1 MKPGDTACEFELP
14 DQDGRPRTLRELIS
28 AGPLVLFF
36 YPLALTPGCTKE
48 GCHFRDLAAE
58 FEQAGAQVAG
68 ISADPVGKQ
77 KRFSDRYGFDY
88 PLLADI
94 DGSVARAFGVK
105 RRFGPLPVKRTT
117 FVIGTD
123 KRVIEV
129 IASELNMNVHAD
141 RALAALRAAAR
152 HCDGAEPREE
162 T

>member
-1 MKPGDTACEFELP
+1 MKPGDTASEFELP
-14 DQDGRPRTLRELIS
+14 DQDGRQRTLRELI
-28 AGPLVLFF
+28 ATGPLVLFF

-58 FEQAGAQVAG
+58 FEQVGAQLAG
-68 ISADPVGKQ
+68 ISTDPLGKQ

-88 PLLADI
+88 PLLCDV
-94 DGSVARAFGVK
+94 DGSVARAFDVK

-117 FVIGTD
+117 FVIGAD
-123 KRVIEV
+123 RRVLEV

-141 RALAALRAAAR
+141 KALDALRAAAR
-152 HCDGAEPREE
+152 HCDGAESREE